1 MNYKKSVSRMSLQ
14 KIKITYNQHISTLL
28 IYLIYTILYIFYNA
42 IDENKLF
49 YLEESLYLKYYS
61 NF

>member
-1 MNYKKSVSRMSLQ
+1 MSLQ